1 LDGLKAEVDGIKFN
15 GSRDYGSV
23 RRSKVSSMA

>member
-1 LDGLKAEVDGIKFN
+1 MDGLKAEVNGIEFN

-23 RRSKVSSMA
+23 RRGKVSSIA